1 MNLLEKYLKQAKR
14 HPAYSKVARTDAF
27 RRWYGSLPAVW
38 QAAFAAIL
46 SLPMAAFAQEGG
58 CDPRDCTVVQGGTT
72 SPVVLRSAGQA
83 GANGDDAGL
92 FSGAED
98 GGAGGAGEA
107 RRLILRPGTSVNN
120 SGPAIAV
127 QVESAGGRGGAG
139 GRPDGADGAGWGDRA
154 ATAATCMSRA
164 AAPSSITR
172 R

>member
-46 SLPMAAFAQEGG
+46 SLPVAAFAQESG
-58 CDPRDCTVVQGGTT
+58 CDPHDCRAVQGSTT
-72 SPVVLRSAGQA
+72 SPVVLQSTGHA
-83 GANGDDAGL
+83 GADGDSAGL
-92 FSGAED
+92 FSSAED
-98 GGAGGAGEA
+98 GEAGGAGEA
-107 RRLILRPGTSVNN
+107 RRLILRPGASVNN

-139 GRPDGADGAGWGDRA
+139 GEAGWG
-154 ATAATCMSRA
+154 
-164 AAPSSITR
+164 R
-172 R
+172 RGGLGGSGGHGGDLHVSGGGTIVNHS